1 MKNYESFWEV
11 NELKKDKLSKL
22 ALSLIISLSSSVCF
36 AEDTLDINLQ
46 DSVRLAMENNRTI
59 KQSKADQTAADWNL
73 SNARRATGVALG
85 WQTSAAR
92 VGGTQYESQDKNLY
106 TNNLQATYPIYSG
119 GRNENTIEAREYA
132 TNMADYTLE
141 RTKQSIRFNTMQQYY
156 RVLQTRNAIDVQEDS
171 VRRLTVHLD
180 NVNAQYRVGTV
191 AKADVLQSQVNL
203 ANAEQNL
210 VTAQA
215 NYDVAQATLNNLM
228 GVPTNTKLN
237 IKDDLRYN
245 KYLLTEETCAEYALK
260 NRPDYLSY
268 QYAVK
273 QAKANMEVAKAGYRP
288 TVNAQ
293 VVKYLNGN
301 KPFNQ
306 SNNNYWTAG
315 VSANWN
321 VFDNGVTEAAVQAA
335 KANLEKAQEILAK
348 SEEDICLEVRQYYL
362 NLLAAEKNIHT
373 MKVAVEE
380 AEENYK
386 IYQVR
391 YSAGVDT
398 NLNVMTAEEKLNS
411 ARMNYYNA
419 LYSYNT
425 YKAALDTA
433 MGVPVDMSAYNYNV
447 EAEKSHSI
455 KKARAAGEIDK
466 SVVFESPIK
475 DENGNTAPAVP

>member
-1 MKNYESFWEV
+1 MKRHI
-11 NELKKDKLSKL
+11 LKKSAVAL
-22 ALSLIISLSSSVCF
+22 ALTMYSSTLAF
-36 AEDTLDINLQ
+36 AADTMEINLA

-59 KQSKADQTAADWNL
+59 KQSKADQTAAEWNL
-73 SNARRATGVALG
+73 RSARRATGLTLG
-85 WQTSAAR
+85 WQGTANR
-92 VGGTQYESQDKNLY
+92 VGGAQYEYADSKNAY
-106 TNNLQATYPIYSG
+106 TNNVAATYPLYTG
-119 GRNENTIEAREYA
+119 GKNENTMEARQYA
-132 TNMADYTLE
+132 TNVADFNLE
-141 RTKQSIRFNTMQQYY
+141 RTKQSIRYNTMQQYY

-171 VRRLTVHLD
+171 VRRLKVHLD

-215 NYDVAQATLNNLM
+215 DYDVAQATLNNLM
-228 GVPTNTKLN
+228 GVPTATKLN

-245 KYLLTEETCAEYALK
+245 KYSLTEEACTSYALE
-260 NRPDYLSY
+260 NRPDHLAAIYS
-268 QYAVK
+268 VK
-273 QAKANMEVAKAGYRP
+273 RAEATMDVAKAGWRP

-293 VVKYLNGN
+293 VVKYLSGT
-301 KPFNQ
+301 KPFRQ
-306 SNNNYWTAG
+306 DSTDYWTAG

-321 VFDNGVTEAAVQAA
+321 VFDNGVTEAAVKAAQAD
-335 KANLEKAQEILAK
+335 LEKANEVLAK
-348 SEEDICLEVRQYYL
+348 SEEDISLEVRRNYL

-411 ARMNYYNA
+411 ARMNYYTA
-419 LYSYNT
+419 LYNYNT

-433 MGVPVDMSAYNYNV
+433 MGVPVDMSAYNYDV
-447 EAEKSHSI
+447 EAKKSHSI
-455 KKARAAGEIDK
+455 KKAREAGQVDPNA
-466 SVVFESPIK
+466 VFESPIK
-475 DENGNTAPAVP
+475 DENGKTAPVIYN